1 MEVSLILMS
10 QRIGSTVICIINSV
24 KYANGLLRFTRK
36 IAHLFYFSFT
46 YFAITKEMKQGY
58 LNLPQVSESDDETVL
73 ELQSSDAESSSDD
86 ESVSSENYI
95 ATESAA
101 SLPEGTSSTWKA
113 TMNLINF
120 IEGVGLL
127 ALPYSIKKGGI
138 TAVISLFLL
147 PIITWYAGKVLAES
161 LYDSDD
167 KKGKIRARSTWKEIG
182 DAIYPK
188 YAGKIVAW
196 NQDIG
201 FVFAAVSYLIL
212 CGSLTSHALPTVPL
226 SQTSWTCFAALLIV
240 PTMFLKSYSQIAW
253 LSTISIVA
261 IGLTTA
267 LTVWYGVEN
276 IENWD
281 PGTLLF
287 WDFEGVFISLG
298 ITLLSYGVAGI
309 IPSVEKSMKNK
320 SDFGKALGSAFA
332 VSVVIKVIIAVFGFL
347 TFGSKTDEAIVNN
360 FPVGPLNITASISLV
375 ISSLLSII
383 LCLRPVCESLDE
395 STFFSEITSDISNT
409 IRNIIIRV
417 SLVVITLAIAI
428 FLPHFALI
436 AALLGSFETVF
447 AGFWIP
453 LLVHLKV
460 KYHELSRLQ
469 ICADVILL
477 VLSSAFSVL
486 GNYFCI
492 KALVQARLNRF

>member
-1 MEVSLILMS
+1 
-10 QRIGSTVICIINSV
+10 
-24 KYANGLLRFTRK
+24 
-36 IAHLFYFSFT
+36 
-46 YFAITKEMKQGY
+46 MKQGY
-58 LNLPQVSESDDETVL
+58 RNLSQVSNSDEETVL

-95 ATESAA
+95 ETESAA
-101 SLPEGTSSTWKA
+101 SPEGTSSTWKA
-113 TMNLINF
+113 TMNLLNY

-138 TAVISLFLL
+138 TAVISLFVL
-147 PIITWYAGKVLAES
+147 PIIYWYAGKVLSES
-161 LYDSDD
+161 LYDGDE

-201 FVFAAVSYLIL
+201 FVLAAVGYLIL
-212 CGSLTSHALPTVPL
+212 CGSLTFHALPTIPL
-226 SQTSWTCFAALLIV
+226 SQTSWTCFASLLIL

-267 LTVWYGVEN
+267 LTVWYGVKN

-298 ITLLSYGVAGI
+298 IALSSYGVAAI

-320 SDFGKALGSAFA
+320 SDFGKALASAFA

-360 FPVGPLNITASISLV
+360 FPVGPLSITASISLV

-395 STFFSEITSDISNT
+395 STFFSEIASDISNT

-436 AALLGSFETVF
+436 AALVGSFQIVF
-447 AGFWIP
+447 SEFWIP
-453 LLVHLKV
+453 FLVHLKV

-469 ICADVILL
+469 IFADVIVL
-477 VLSSAFSVL
+477 VFSGAFSVL
-486 GNYFCI
+486 GNYFSV

>member
-1 MEVSLILMS
+1 
-10 QRIGSTVICIINSV
+10 
-24 KYANGLLRFTRK
+24 
-36 IAHLFYFSFT
+36 
-46 YFAITKEMKQGY
+46 MKQSY
-58 LNLPQVSESDDETVL
+58 RNLSQLSNSDEETVL
-73 ELQSSDAESSSDD
+73 ELHSSDAESSSDD

-161 LYDSDD
+161 LYDSDE
-167 KKGKIRARSTWKEIG
+167 KKGKTRARSTWKEIG

-201 FVFAAVSYLIL
+201 FVFIAVSYLVL
-212 CGSLTSHALPTVPL
+212 CGSLTSHALSTVPL
-226 SQTSWTCFAALLIV
+226 SQTSWTCFAALLIL

-267 LTVWYGVEN
+267 LTVWYGAKHLD
-276 IENWD
+276 NWD
-281 PGTLLF
+281 PRTLLF

-298 ITLLSYGVAGI
+298 ITLLSYGVASI

-320 SDFGKALGSAFA
+320 SDFGKALASAFA
-332 VSVVIKVIIAVFGFL
+332 VSLVIKVIIAVFGFL

-360 FPVGPLNITASISLV
+360 FPVGPLNITASVSLV

-409 IRNIIIRV
+409 IRNIITRV

-436 AALLGSFETVF
+436 GALMGSFQMVF
-447 AGFWIP
+447 TGFWIP
-453 LLVHLKV
+453 LLLHLKV

-469 ICADVILL
+469 IYADVIVL
-477 VLSSAFSVL
+477 VLSSAFSVF
-486 GNYFCI
+486 GIYFSL
-492 KALVQARLNRF
+492 KGLVQAGLNRFY

>member
-1 MEVSLILMS
+1 
-10 QRIGSTVICIINSV
+10 
-24 KYANGLLRFTRK
+24 
-36 IAHLFYFSFT
+36 
-46 YFAITKEMKQGY
+46 MKQGY
-58 LNLPQVSESDDETVL
+58 RDLSQVNSDEETVL

-86 ESVSSENYI
+86 ESVSSENDI
-95 ATESAA
+95 KTETPA
-101 SLPEGTSSTWKA
+101 SPEGTSSTWKA

-120 IEGVGLL
+120 IEGVALL

-138 TAVISLFLL
+138 TAVILLFLL
-147 PIITWYAGKVLAES
+147 PINYWYAGKVLAES
-161 LYDSDD
+161 LYDSDE

-182 DAIYPK
+182 DAIYPN

-196 NQDIG
+196 TQDIG
-201 FVFAAVSYLIL
+201 FVFVAVSYLIL

-226 SQTSWTCFAALLIV
+226 SQTSWTCVAALLIL

-281 PGTLLF
+281 PSTLLF
-287 WDFEGVFISLG
+287 WDFEGVFISMG
-298 ITLLSYGVAGI
+298 IALSSYGVAEI

-320 SDFGKALGSAFA
+320 SDFGKALASAFA

-347 TFGSKTDEAIVNN
+347 TFGSKTGEAIVNN
-360 FPVGPLNITASISLV
+360 FPAGPLNITASISLV

-395 STFFSEITSDISNT
+395 STFFSEMTSDISNT

-436 AALLGSFETVF
+436 AALLGSFQTVF
-447 AGFWIP
+447 SGFWIP
-453 LLVHLKV
+453 LLLHLKV
-460 KYHELSRLQ
+460 KYHELSRLR

-477 VLSSAFSVL
+477 VFTSVCSVL
-486 GNYFCI
+486 GICFSI
-492 KALVQARLNRF
+492 KGLIQAGLNRF

>member
-1 MEVSLILMS
+1 M
-10 QRIGSTVICIINSV
+10 QTV
-24 KYANGLLRFTRK
+24 YLRFTRK
-36 IAHLFYFSFT
+36 IAHLFYFSFR
-46 YFAITKEMKQGY
+46 YFAINKEMKQGY
-58 LNLPQVSESDDETVL
+58 RNLSQESGSDEETVL

-86 ESVSSENYI
+86 ESVSSENCI

-101 SLPEGTSSTWKA
+101 SPEGTSSTWKA
-113 TMNLINF
+113 TMNLLNY

-147 PIITWYAGKVLAES
+147 PIISWYAGKVLVES
-161 LYDSDD
+161 LYNNDE
-167 KKGKIRARSTWKEIG
+167 KKGKIRVRSTWKEIG

-201 FVFAAVSYLIL
+201 FVLAAVGYLIL

-226 SQTSWTCFAALLIV
+226 SQTSWTCFAALLIL

-267 LTVWYGVEN
+267 LTVWYGVKN
-276 IENWD
+276 IGNWD

-298 ITLLSYGVAGI
+298 IALSSYGVAKI

-320 SDFGKALGSAFA
+320 SDFGKALASALA

-360 FPVGPLNITASISLV
+360 FPAGPLNITASISLV

-436 AALLGSFETVF
+436 AALLGSFQTVF
-447 AGFWIP
+447 SGFWIP

-460 KYHELSRLQ
+460 KYHELSRLR
-469 ICADVILL
+469 ICVDVTLL
-477 VLSSAFSVL
+477 VFTSVCSVL
-486 GNYFCI
+486 GIYFSI
-492 KALVQARLNRF
+492 KGLIQAGLNRF

>member
-1 MEVSLILMS
+1 M
-10 QRIGSTVICIINSV
+10 QTV
-24 KYANGLLRFTRK
+24 YLRFTRK
-36 IAHLFYFSFT
+36 IAHLFYFSFR
-46 YFAITKEMKQGY
+46 YFAINKEMKQGY
-58 LNLPQVSESDDETVL
+58 RNLSQVSDSDEETVL
-73 ELQSSDAESSSDD
+73 ELQSSDAQSSSDD
-86 ESVSSENYI
+86 ESVSSENDI
-95 ATESAA
+95 KTESAA
-101 SLPEGTSSTWKA
+101 SPEGTCSTWKA

-120 IEGVGLL
+120 IEGVALL

-138 TAVISLFLL
+138 TAVLLLSLL
-147 PIITWYAGKVLAES
+147 PINYWYAGKVLADS
-161 LYDSDD
+161 LYNSDE
-167 KKGKIRARSTWKEIG
+167 KKGKIRVRSTWKEIG

-196 NQDIG
+196 NQHIG
-201 FVFAAVSYLIL
+201 FVLAAVGYLIL

-226 SQTSWTCFAALLIV
+226 SQTSWTCFAALLIL

-281 PGTLLF
+281 PNTLLF

-298 ITLLSYGVAGI
+298 IALSSYGVAEI

-320 SDFGKALGSAFA
+320 SDFGKALASAFA
-332 VSVVIKVIIAVFGFL
+332 VSVVIKLIIAVFGFL
-347 TFGSKTDEAIVNN
+347 TFGSNTDEAIVNN
-360 FPVGPLNITASISLV
+360 FPAGPLNITASISLV

-436 AALLGSFETVF
+436 AALLGSFQTVF
-447 AGFWIP
+447 SGFWIP

-460 KYHELSRLQ
+460 KYHELSRLR
-469 ICADVILL
+469 ICVDVTLL
-477 VLSSAFSVL
+477 VFTSVCSVL
-486 GNYFCI
+486 GIYFSI
-492 KALVQARLNRF
+492 KGLIQAGLNRF

>member
-1 MEVSLILMS
+1 MV
-10 QRIGSTVICIINSV
+10 
-24 KYANGLLRFTRK
+24 YLRFTRK
-36 IAHLFYFSFT
+36 IAHLFYFSFR
-46 YFAITKEMKQGY
+46 YFAINKEMKQGY
-58 LNLPQVSESDDETVL
+58 CNLSQLSESDEETVL

-86 ESVSSENYI
+86 ESVSSENCI
-95 ATESAA
+95 ETENAA
-101 SLPEGTSSTWKA
+101 SPGGTSSTWKA

-161 LYDSDD
+161 LYDSDE
-167 KKGKIRARSTWKEIG
+167 KKGKTRARSTWKEIG

-226 SQTSWTCFAALLIV
+226 SQTSWTCFAALLIL

-267 LTVWYGVEN
+267 LTVWYGLEN

-298 ITLLSYGVAGI
+298 IALSSYGVAKI

-320 SDFGKALGSAFA
+320 SDFGKALASAFA

-360 FPVGPLNITASISLV
+360 FPAGPLNITASISLV

-409 IRNIIIRV
+409 ICNIIIRV

-436 AALLGSFETVF
+436 AALMGSFQTVF
-447 AGFWIP
+447 FGFCIP

-486 GNYFCI
+486 GNYFSI

>member
-1 MEVSLILMS
+1 MV
-10 QRIGSTVICIINSV
+10 
-24 KYANGLLRFTRK
+24 YLRFTRN
-36 IAHLFYFSFT
+36 IAHLFYFTFR
-46 YFAITKEMKQGY
+46 YFAINKEMKQGY
-58 LNLPQVSESDDETVL
+58 RNLPQVNSDEETVL

-86 ESVSSENYI
+86 ESVSSENCI
-95 ATESAA
+95 ETENAA
-101 SLPEGTSSTWKA
+101 SPGATSSTWKA
-113 TMNLINF
+113 TMNLLNYM
-120 IEGVGLL
+120 EGAGLL

-147 PIITWYAGKVLAES
+147 PIISWYAGKVLVES
-161 LYDSDD
+161 LYNNDE
-167 KKGKIRARSTWKEIG
+167 KKRKIRVRSTWKEIG

-196 NQDIG
+196 NQDTG
-201 FVFAAVSYLIL
+201 FVLTAVGYLIL

-226 SQTSWTCFAALLIV
+226 SQTSWTCFAALLIL

-267 LTVWYGVEN
+267 LTVWYGAKN
-276 IENWD
+276 LDNWD
-281 PGTLLF
+281 PRTLLF

-320 SDFGKALGSAFA
+320 SDFGKALASALA
-332 VSVVIKVIIAVFGFL
+332 ASVVIKVIIAVFGFL
-347 TFGSKTDEAIVNN
+347 TFGSKTDEAILTN
-360 FPVGPLNITASISLV
+360 FPVGPLSITASISLV

-395 STFFSEITSDISNT
+395 STFFSEIASDISNT
-409 IRNIIIRV
+409 ISNIIIRV

-436 AALLGSFETVF
+436 AALVGSFQIVF
-447 AGFWIP
+447 SEFWIP
-453 LLVHLKV
+453 FLVHLKV

-469 ICADVILL
+469 IFADVIVL
-477 VLSSAFSVL
+477 VFSSAFSVL
-486 GNYFCI
+486 GNYFSV

>member
-1 MEVSLILMS
+1 
-10 QRIGSTVICIINSV
+10 
-24 KYANGLLRFTRK
+24 
-36 IAHLFYFSFT
+36 
-46 YFAITKEMKQGY
+46 MKQGY
-58 LNLPQVSESDDETVL
+58 RNLPPVSESDEETVL

-95 ATESAA
+95 ETESAA
-101 SLPEGTSSTWKA
+101 SLPEGTCSTWKA
-113 TMNLINF
+113 TMNLLNY

-167 KKGKIRARSTWKEIG
+167 KKGKIRVRSTWKEIG

-212 CGSLTSHALPTVPL
+212 CGSLTSHALPTVTL
-226 SQTSWTCFAALLIV
+226 SQTSSTCFAALLIL

-267 LTVWYGVEN
+267 LTVWYGVKN

-281 PGTLLF
+281 PSTLLF

-298 ITLLSYGVAGI
+298 IALSSYDVAEI

-320 SDFGKALGSAFA
+320 SDFGKALASAFA

-436 AALLGSFETVF
+436 AALMGSFQTVF
-447 AGFWIP
+447 SGFWIP
-453 LLVHLKV
+453 LLVHLKA
-460 KYHELSRLQ
+460 KYHELSRLR
-469 ICADVILL
+469 ICADVTLL
-477 VLSSAFSVL
+477 VLTSVCSVL
-486 GNYFCI
+486 GIYFSI
-492 KALVQARLNRF
+492 KGLIQAGLNSF

>member
-1 MEVSLILMS
+1 MV
-10 QRIGSTVICIINSV
+10 
-24 KYANGLLRFTRK
+24 YLRFTRN
-36 IAHLFYFSFT
+36 IAHLFYFTFR
-46 YFAITKEMKQGY
+46 YFAINKEMKQGY
-58 LNLPQVSESDDETVL
+58 RNLSQVSDSDEETVL

-95 ATESAA
+95 ETESAA
-101 SLPEGTSSTWKA
+101 SPEGTSSTWKA
-113 TMNLINF
+113 TMNLLNY

-147 PIITWYAGKVLAES
+147 PIISWYAGKVLVES
-161 LYDSDD
+161 LYDIED
-167 KKGKIRARSTWKEIG
+167 KKGKIRVRSTWNEIG

-201 FVFAAVSYLIL
+201 FVFIAVSYLIL

-226 SQTSWTCFAALLIV
+226 SQTSWTCFAALLIL

-267 LTVWYGVEN
+267 LTVWYGLEN
-276 IENWD
+276 IGNWD

-298 ITLLSYGVAGI
+298 IALPSYGVAKI

-320 SDFGKALGSAFA
+320 SDFGKALASAFA

-360 FPVGPLNITASISLV
+360 FPAGPLNITASISLV

-395 STFFSEITSDISNT
+395 SKFFSEITSDISNT
-409 IRNIIIRV
+409 ICNIIIRV

-436 AALLGSFETVF
+436 AALMGSFQAVF
-447 AGFWIP
+447 SELWIP
-453 LLVHLKV
+453 FLVHLKV
-460 KYHELSRLQ
+460 KYHELSTLQ
-469 ICADVILL
+469 IFADVIVL
-477 VLSSAFSVL
+477 VFSSAFSVF
-486 GNYFCI
+486 GNYFSV
-492 KALVQARLNRF
+492 KALVQARLNRV

>member
-1 MEVSLILMS
+1 MV
-10 QRIGSTVICIINSV
+10 
-24 KYANGLLRFTRK
+24 YLRFTRNT
-36 IAHLFYFSFT
+36 AHLFYFTFR
-46 YFAITKEMKQGY
+46 YFAINKEMKLGY
-58 LNLPQVSESDDETVL
+58 RNLSQVSESDEETVL

-86 ESVSSENYI
+86 ESVSSENCI
-95 ATESAA
+95 ETESAA
-101 SLPEGTSSTWKA
+101 SPEGTSSTWKA
-113 TMNLINF
+113 TMNLLNY

-147 PIITWYAGKVLAES
+147 PIISWYAGKVLVES
-161 LYDSDD
+161 LYDIDD

-201 FVFAAVSYLIL
+201 FVFIAVSYLIL

-267 LTVWYGVEN
+267 LTVWYGLEN
-276 IENWD
+276 IGNWD

-298 ITLLSYGVAGI
+298 IALPSYGVAKI

-320 SDFGKALGSAFA
+320 SDFGKALASALA

-347 TFGSKTDEAIVNN
+347 TFGSKTDEAILTN
-360 FPVGPLNITASISLV
+360 FPVGPLSITASISLV

-395 STFFSEITSDISNT
+395 STFFSEIASDISNT
-409 IRNIIIRV
+409 ISNIIIRV

-436 AALLGSFETVF
+436 AALVGSFQIVF
-447 AGFWIP
+447 SEFWIP
-453 LLVHLKV
+453 FLVHLKV

-469 ICADVILL
+469 IFADVIVL
-477 VLSSAFSVL
+477 VFSSAFSVL
-486 GNYFCI
+486 GNYFSV

>member
-1 MEVSLILMS
+1 MQMV
-10 QRIGSTVICIINSV
+10 
-24 KYANGLLRFTRK
+24 YLRFTRN
-36 IAHLFYFSFT
+36 IAHLFYFTFR
-46 YFAITKEMKQGY
+46 YFAINKEMKQGY
-58 LNLPQVSESDDETVL
+58 RNLSQVSESDEETVL

-95 ATESAA
+95 ETESAA
-101 SLPEGTSSTWKA
+101 SPEGTSSTWKA

-161 LYDSDD
+161 LYDSDE

-201 FVFAAVSYLIL
+201 FVFIAVSYLIL

-226 SQTSWTCFAALLIV
+226 SQTSWTCFAALLIL

-298 ITLLSYGVAGI
+298 ITLLSYGVAEI

-320 SDFGKALGSAFA
+320 SDFGKALASAFA

-347 TFGSKTDEAIVNN
+347 TFGSKTDEAILTN
-360 FPVGPLNITASISLV
+360 FPVGPLSITASISLV

-417 SLVVITLAIAI
+417 SLVVIILAIAI

-436 AALLGSFETVF
+436 AALVGSFQIVF
-447 AGFWIP
+447 SEFWIP
-453 LLVHLKV
+453 ILVHLKV

-469 ICADVILL
+469 IFADVIVL
-477 VLSSAFSVL
+477 VFSSAFSVL
-486 GNYFCI
+486 GNYFSV

>member
-1 MEVSLILMS
+1 MQMV
-10 QRIGSTVICIINSV
+10 
-24 KYANGLLRFTRK
+24 YLRFTRN
-36 IAHLFYFSFT
+36 IAHLFYFTFR
-46 YFAITKEMKQGY
+46 YFAINKEMKQGY
-58 LNLPQVSESDDETVL
+58 RNLSQVSDSDEEAVL

-95 ATESAA
+95 ETESAA
-101 SLPEGTSSTWKA
+101 SPPEGTSSTWKA

-167 KKGKIRARSTWKEIG
+167 KKGKIRVRSTWKEIG

-196 NQDIG
+196 TQDIG
-201 FVFAAVSYLIL
+201 FVLVAVSYLIL

-226 SQTSWTCFAALLIV
+226 SQTSWTCFAALLIL

-267 LTVWYGVEN
+267 LTVWYGVKN

-281 PGTLLF
+281 PSTLLF

-298 ITLLSYGVAGI
+298 IALSSYGVAKI

-320 SDFGKALGSAFA
+320 SDFGKALASALA

-436 AALLGSFETVF
+436 AALMGSFQTVF
-447 AGFWIP
+447 SGFWIP
-453 LLVHLKV
+453 LLVHLKA
-460 KYHELSRLQ
+460 KYHELSRLR
-469 ICADVILL
+469 ICADVTLL
-477 VLSSAFSVL
+477 VFTSACSVL
-486 GNYFCI
+486 GIYFSI
-492 KALVQARLNRF
+492 KGLIQAGLNSF

>member
-1 MEVSLILMS
+1 
-10 QRIGSTVICIINSV
+10 
-24 KYANGLLRFTRK
+24 
-36 IAHLFYFSFT
+36 
-46 YFAITKEMKQGY
+46 MKQGY
-58 LNLPQVSESDDETVL
+58 RNLSQVNSDEETVL

-86 ESVSSENYI
+86 ESVSSENDI
-95 ATESAA
+95 KTESPA
-101 SLPEGTSSTWKA
+101 SPEGTSSTWKA

-120 IEGVGLL
+120 IEGVALL

-138 TAVISLFLL
+138 TAVILLFLL
-147 PIITWYAGKVLAES
+147 PINYWYAGKVLADS
-161 LYDSDD
+161 LYNSDE
-167 KKGKIRARSTWKEIG
+167 KKGKIRVRSTWKEIG

-196 NQDIG
+196 NQHIG
-201 FVFAAVSYLIL
+201 FVLAAVGYLIL

-226 SQTSWTCFAALLIV
+226 SQTSWTCFAALLIL

-267 LTVWYGVEN
+267 LTVWYGLEN
-276 IENWD
+276 IGNWD

-298 ITLLSYGVAGI
+298 IALASYGVAEI

-320 SDFGKALGSAFA
+320 SDFGKALASAFA

-395 STFFSEITSDISNT
+395 STFFSEMTSDISNT

-436 AALLGSFETVF
+436 AALLGSFQTVF
-447 AGFWIP
+447 SGFWIP
-453 LLVHLKV
+453 LLLHLKV
-460 KYHELSRLQ
+460 KYHELSRLR

-477 VLSSAFSVL
+477 VFTSVCSVL
-486 GNYFCI
+486 GICFSI
-492 KALVQARLNRF
+492 KGLIQAGLNRF

>member
-1 MEVSLILMS
+1 
-10 QRIGSTVICIINSV
+10 
-24 KYANGLLRFTRK
+24 
-36 IAHLFYFSFT
+36 
-46 YFAITKEMKQGY
+46 MKQGY
-58 LNLPQVSESDDETVL
+58 RNLSQVSESDEETVL

-95 ATESAA
+95 ETESAA
-101 SLPEGTSSTWKA
+101 SPPEGTSSTWKA

-161 LYDSDD
+161 LYDSDE

-201 FVFAAVSYLIL
+201 FVFAAVGYLIL

-226 SQTSWTCFAALLIV
+226 SQTSWTCFAALLIL

-267 LTVWYGVEN
+267 LTVWYGVKN
-276 IENWD
+276 LDNWD
-281 PGTLLF
+281 PRTLLF

-298 ITLLSYGVAGI
+298 IALSSYGVAKI

-320 SDFGKALGSAFA
+320 SDFGKALASAFA

-375 ISSLLSII
+375 ISSL
-383 LCLRPVCESLDE
+383 PGGG
-395 STFFSEITSDISNT
+395 
-409 IRNIIIRV
+409 
-417 SLVVITLAIAI
+417 
-428 FLPHFALI
+428 P
-436 AALLGSFETVF
+436 
-447 AGFWIP
+447 
-453 LLVHLKV
+453 
-460 KYHELSRLQ
+460 RLQ
-469 ICADVILL
+469 
-477 VLSSAFSVL
+477 
-486 GNYFCI
+486 
-492 KALVQARLNRF
+492 

>member
-1 MEVSLILMS
+1 MNRGVPKDRFHCIYIIIMLIM
-10 QRIGSTVICIINSV
+10 QIV
-24 KYANGLLRFTRK
+24 YLRFTRNT
-36 IAHLFYFSFT
+36 AHLFYFTFR
-46 YFAITKEMKQGY
+46 YFAINKEMKQGY
-58 LNLPQVSESDDETVL
+58 RNPPQVNSDEETVL

-86 ESVSSENYI
+86 ESVSSENCI
-95 ATESAA
+95 ETENAA
-101 SLPEGTSSTWKA
+101 SPGATSSTWKA
-113 TMNLINF
+113 TMNLLNY

-161 LYDSDD
+161 LYDSDE

-196 NQDIG
+196 TQDIG
-201 FVFAAVSYLIL
+201 FVFVAVSYLIL

-226 SQTSWTCFAALLIV
+226 SQTSWTCFAALLIL

-276 IENWD
+276 IGNWD

-298 ITLLSYGVAGI
+298 IALASYGVAKI

-320 SDFGKALGSAFA
+320 SDFGKALASAFA

-409 IRNIIIRV
+409 ICNIIIRV

-436 AALLGSFETVF
+436 AALLGSFQTVF
-447 AGFWIP
+447 AGFWFP

-486 GNYFCI
+486 GNYFSI

>member
-1 MEVSLILMS
+1 
-10 QRIGSTVICIINSV
+10 
-24 KYANGLLRFTRK
+24 
-36 IAHLFYFSFT
+36 
-46 YFAITKEMKQGY
+46 MKQGY
-58 LNLPQVSESDDETVL
+58 RNLSQVSDSDQETVL
-73 ELQSSDAESSSDD
+73 ELQSSDAESSSED
-86 ESVSSENYI
+86 ESVSSENDI
-95 ATESAA
+95 KTESAA
-101 SLPEGTSSTWKA
+101 SAEGTCSTWKA

-127 ALPYSIKKGGI
+127 ALPYSVKKGGI
-138 TAVISLFLL
+138 TAVISLFVL
-147 PIITWYAGKVLAES
+147 PINYWYAGKVLSES
-161 LYDSDD
+161 LYDGDE

-188 YAGKIVAW
+188 YAGKIVART
-196 NQDIG
+196 QDIG
-201 FVFAAVSYLIL
+201 FVFIAVSYLIL

-226 SQTSWTCFAALLIV
+226 SQTSWTCFAALLIL

-267 LTVWYGVEN
+267 LTVWYGLEN
-276 IENWD
+276 IGNWD

-298 ITLLSYGVAGI
+298 IALSSYGVAEI

-320 SDFGKALGSAFA
+320 SDFGKALASAFA

-360 FPVGPLNITASISLV
+360 FPAGPLNITASISLV

-395 STFFSEITSDISNT
+395 STFSSEITSDISNT

-436 AALLGSFETVF
+436 AALMGSFQTVF
-447 AGFWIP
+447 SGFWIP
-453 LLVHLKV
+453 LSVH
-460 KYHELSRLQ
+460 
-469 ICADVILL
+469 
-477 VLSSAFSVL
+477 F
-486 GNYFCI
+486 
-492 KALVQARLNRF
+492 

>member
-1 MEVSLILMS
+1 MVYS
-10 QRIGSTVICIINSV
+10 
-24 KYANGLLRFTRK
+24 RFTRN
-36 IAHLFYFSFT
+36 IARLFYFTFR
-46 YFAITKEMKQGY
+46 YFAINKEMKQGY
-58 LNLPQVSESDDETVL
+58 CNLPQVSDSDEETVL

-101 SLPEGTSSTWKA
+101 SPEGTSSTWKA

-147 PIITWYAGKVLAES
+147 PIITWYTGKVLAES
-161 LYDSDD
+161 LYDSDE

-201 FVFAAVSYLIL
+201 FVLAAVGYLIL
-212 CGSLTSHALPTVPL
+212 CGSLTSHALPTIPL
-226 SQTSWTCFAALLIV
+226 SQTSWTCFAALLIL

-267 LTVWYGVEN
+267 ITVWYGVEN

-281 PGTLLF
+281 PSTLLF

-298 ITLLSYGVAGI
+298 IALSSYGVSEI

-320 SDFGKALGSAFA
+320 SDFGRALASAFA

-375 ISSLLSII
+375 VSSLLSII

-395 STFFSEITSDISNT
+395 STFFSEIASDISNT
-409 IRNIIIRV
+409 ICNVIIRV

-436 AALLGSFETVF
+436 VALYGSIQTVF
-447 AGFWIP
+447 TGFWIP

-460 KYHELSRLQ
+460 KYHKLSRLQ
-469 ICADVILL
+469 IYADVIVL

-486 GNYFCI
+486 GICFSL
-492 KALVQARLNRF
+492 KGLVQAGLNRF

>member
-1 MEVSLILMS
+1 MQMV
-10 QRIGSTVICIINSV
+10 
-24 KYANGLLRFTRK
+24 YLRFTRK
-36 IAHLFYFSFT
+36 IAHLFYFSFR
-46 YFAITKEMKQGY
+46 YFAVSKEMKQGY
-58 LNLPQVSESDDETVL
+58 RNLSQVKSDEETVL

-86 ESVSSENYI
+86 ESVSIENYI
-95 ATESAA
+95 ETKSAA
-101 SLPEGTSSTWKA
+101 SPEGTCSTWKA

-120 IEGVGLL
+120 IEGVALL

-138 TAVISLFLL
+138 TAVILLFLL
-147 PIITWYAGKVLAES
+147 PINYWYAGKLLADS
-161 LYDSDD
+161 LYNSDE
-167 KKGKIRARSTWKEIG
+167 KKGKIRVRSTWKEIG

-188 YAGKIVAW
+188 YVGKIVAGTLTF
-196 NQDIG
+196 G
-201 FVFAAVSYLIL
+201 FVFVAVNYLIL

-226 SQTSWTCFAALLIV
+226 SQTSWTCFAALLIL
-240 PTMFLKSYSQIAW
+240 PTTFLKSYSQIAW

-281 PGTLLF
+281 PSTLLF

-298 ITLLSYGVAGI
+298 IALSSYGVAEI

-320 SDFGKALGSAFA
+320 SDFGKTLASAFA

-347 TFGSKTDEAIVNN
+347 TFGSKTNEAIVNN
-360 FPVGPLNITASISLV
+360 FPVGPPNITASISLV

-395 STFFSEITSDISNT
+395 STIFSEITFDISNT

-436 AALLGSFETVF
+436 AALMGSFQTVF
-447 AGFWIP
+447 SGFWIP

-460 KYHELSRLQ
+460 KYHELSRLR
-469 ICADVILL
+469 ICAHITLL
-477 VLSSAFSVL
+477 VFTSVCSVL
-486 GNYFCI
+486 GIYFSI
-492 KALVQARLNRF
+492 KGLIQAGLNRF

>member
-1 MEVSLILMS
+1 M
-10 QRIGSTVICIINSV
+10 QTV
-24 KYANGLLRFTRK
+24 YLRFTRK
-36 IAHLFYFSFT
+36 IAHLFYFSFR
-46 YFAITKEMKQGY
+46 YFAINKEMKQGY
-58 LNLPQVSESDDETVL
+58 RNLSQVSESDEETVL

-86 ESVSSENYI
+86 ESVSSENYVE
-95 ATESAA
+95 TESAA
-101 SLPEGTSSTWKA
+101 SPEGTSSTWKA
-113 TMNLINF
+113 TMNLLNY

-161 LYDSDD
+161 LYDSDE

-201 FVFAAVSYLIL
+201 FVLAAVSYLIL

-226 SQTSWTCFAALLIV
+226 SQTSWTCFAALLIL

-276 IENWD
+276 IGNWD

-298 ITLLSYGVAGI
+298 IALLSYGVAEI

-320 SDFGKALGSAFA
+320 SDFGKALASAFA

-360 FPVGPLNITASISLV
+360 FPAGPLNITASISLV

-395 STFFSEITSDISNT
+395 STFFSEITSDISN
-409 IRNIIIRV
+409 IIIRV

-436 AALLGSFETVF
+436 AALLGSFQTVF
-447 AGFWIP
+447 SGFWIP

-460 KYHELSRLQ
+460 KYHELSRLR
-469 ICADVILL
+469 ICVDVTLL
-477 VLSSAFSVL
+477 VFTSVCSVL
-486 GNYFCI
+486 GIYFSI
-492 KALVQARLNRF
+492 KGLIQAGLNRF

>member
-1 MEVSLILMS
+1 
-10 QRIGSTVICIINSV
+10 
-24 KYANGLLRFTRK
+24 
-36 IAHLFYFSFT
+36 
-46 YFAITKEMKQGY
+46 MKQGY
-58 LNLPQVSESDDETVL
+58 RNLSQVNSDEETVL

-120 IEGVGLL
+120 IEGVALL

-138 TAVISLFLL
+138 TAVILLFLL
-147 PIITWYAGKVLAES
+147 PINYWYAGKVLADS
-161 LYDSDD
+161 LYNSDE
-167 KKGKIRARSTWKEIG
+167 KIGKIRVRSTWKEIG

-188 YAGKIVAW
+188 YAGKIVAGTLTF
-196 NQDIG
+196 G
-201 FVFAAVSYLIL
+201 FVFVAVNYLIL

-226 SQTSWTCFAALLIV
+226 SQTSWTCFAALLIL

-267 LTVWYGVEN
+267 LTVWYGLEN

-298 ITLLSYGVAGI
+298 IALASYGVAKI

-320 SDFGKALGSAFA
+320 SDFGKALASAFA

-360 FPVGPLNITASISLV
+360 FPAGPLNITASISLV

-395 STFFSEITSDISNT
+395 SKFFSEITSDISNT

-436 AALLGSFETVF
+436 AALMGSFQTVF
-447 AGFWIP
+447 SGFWIP

-460 KYHELSRLQ
+460 KYHELSRLR
-469 ICADVILL
+469 ICVHVTLL
-477 VLSSAFSVL
+477 VFTSVCSVL
-486 GNYFCI
+486 GIYFSI
-492 KALVQARLNRF
+492 KGLIQAGLSRF

>member
-1 MEVSLILMS
+1 MQMV
-10 QRIGSTVICIINSV
+10 
-24 KYANGLLRFTRK
+24 YLRFTRN
-36 IAHLFYFSFT
+36 IAHLFYFTFR
-46 YFAITKEMKQGY
+46 YFAINKEMKQGY
-58 LNLPQVSESDDETVL
+58 RNLSQMSDSDEETVL

-86 ESVSSENYI
+86 ESVSSENCI
-95 ATESAA
+95 ETENAA
-101 SLPEGTSSTWKA
+101 SPGATSSTWKA
-113 TMNLINF
+113 TMNLLNY

-161 LYDSDD
+161 LYDNDG

-226 SQTSWTCFAALLIV
+226 SQTSWTCFAALLIL

-267 LTVWYGVEN
+267 LTVWYGVKN
-276 IENWD
+276 IGNWD

-298 ITLLSYGVAGI
+298 IALSSYGVAKI

-320 SDFGKALGSAFA
+320 SDFGKALASAFA

-347 TFGSKTDEAIVNN
+347 TFGSKTDEAILNN

-395 STFFSEITSDISNT
+395 STFFPEITSDISNT
-409 IRNIIIRV
+409 IRNIITRV

-436 AALLGSFETVF
+436 GALMGSFQMVF
-447 AGFWIP
+447 TGFWIP

-469 ICADVILL
+469 IYADVIVL

-486 GNYFCI
+486 GIYFSL
-492 KALVQARLNRF
+492 KGLVQAGLNRF

>member
-1 MEVSLILMS
+1 
-10 QRIGSTVICIINSV
+10 
-24 KYANGLLRFTRK
+24 
-36 IAHLFYFSFT
+36 
-46 YFAITKEMKQGY
+46 MKQGY
-58 LNLPQVSESDDETVL
+58 RNLSQVSESDEETVL

-86 ESVSSENYI
+86 QRVSSENYI
-95 ATESAA
+95 ETESAA
-101 SLPEGTSSTWKA
+101 SPEGTSSTWKA

-120 IEGVGLL
+120 IEGVELL

-161 LYDSDD
+161 LYDSDE

-196 NQDIG
+196 TQDIG
-201 FVFAAVSYLIL
+201 FVFIAVSYLIL

-261 IGLTTA
+261 IGLT
-267 LTVWYGVEN
+267 VWYGVKN
-276 IENWD
+276 IGNWD

-298 ITLLSYGVAGI
+298 IALASYGVAGI

-360 FPVGPLNITASISLV
+360 FPVGPLNITASVSLV

-409 IRNIIIRV
+409 IRNIITRV

-436 AALLGSFETVF
+436 GALMGSFQMVF
-447 AGFWIP
+447 TGFWIP

-469 ICADVILL
+469 ISADVIILA
-477 VLSSAFSVL
+477 LSSAFSVL
-486 GNYFCI
+486 GIYFSI
-492 KALVQARLNRF
+492 KGLIQAGLNRF

>member
-1 MEVSLILMS
+1 M
-10 QRIGSTVICIINSV
+10 QTV
-24 KYANGLLRFTRK
+24 YLRFTQN
-36 IAHLFYFSFT
+36 IAHLFYFTFR
-46 YFAITKEMKQGY
+46 YFAINKEMKQGY
-58 LNLPQVSESDDETVL
+58 RNLSQVSESDEETVL

-147 PIITWYAGKVLAES
+147 PIISWYAGKVLVKS
-161 LYDSDD
+161 LYDTDE
-167 KKGKIRARSTWKEIG
+167 KKGKTRARSTWKEIG

-201 FVFAAVSYLIL
+201 FVLAAVSYLIL

-226 SQTSWTCFAALLIV
+226 SQTSWTCFAALLIL

-347 TFGSKTDEAIVNN
+347 TFGSKTDEAILTN
-360 FPVGPLNITASISLV
+360 FPVGPLSITASISLV

-417 SLVVITLAIAI
+417 SLVVIILAIAI

-436 AALLGSFETVF
+436 AALVGSFQIVF
-447 AGFWIP
+447 SEFWIP
-453 LLVHLKV
+453 ILVHLKV

-469 ICADVILL
+469 IFADVIVL
-477 VLSSAFSVL
+477 VFSSAFSVL
-486 GNYFCI
+486 GNYFSV

>member
-1 MEVSLILMS
+1 MV
-10 QRIGSTVICIINSV
+10 
-24 KYANGLLRFTRK
+24 YLRFTRNT
-36 IAHLFYFSFT
+36 AHLFYFTFR
-46 YFAITKEMKQGY
+46 YFAINKEMKLGY
-58 LNLPQVSESDDETVL
+58 RNLSQVSESDEETVL

-86 ESVSSENYI
+86 ESVSSENCI
-95 ATESAA
+95 ETESAA
-101 SLPEGTSSTWKA
+101 SPEGTSSTWKA
-113 TMNLINF
+113 TMNLLNY

-147 PIITWYAGKVLAES
+147 PIISWYAGKVLVES
-161 LYDSDD
+161 LYDIDD

-201 FVFAAVSYLIL
+201 FVFIAVSYLVL

-267 LTVWYGVEN
+267 LTVWYGLEN
-276 IENWD
+276 IGNWD

-298 ITLLSYGVAGI
+298 IALASYGVAKI

-320 SDFGKALGSAFA
+320 SDFGKALASALA

-347 TFGSKTDEAIVNN
+347 TFGSKTDEAILTN
-360 FPVGPLNITASISLV
+360 FPVGPLSITASISLV

-395 STFFSEITSDISNT
+395 STFFSEIASDISNT
-409 IRNIIIRV
+409 ISNIIIRV

-436 AALLGSFETVF
+436 AALVGSFQIVF
-447 AGFWIP
+447 SEFWIP
-453 LLVHLKV
+453 FLVHLKV

-469 ICADVILL
+469 IFADVIVL
-477 VLSSAFSVL
+477 VFSSAFSVL
-486 GNYFCI
+486 GNYFSV